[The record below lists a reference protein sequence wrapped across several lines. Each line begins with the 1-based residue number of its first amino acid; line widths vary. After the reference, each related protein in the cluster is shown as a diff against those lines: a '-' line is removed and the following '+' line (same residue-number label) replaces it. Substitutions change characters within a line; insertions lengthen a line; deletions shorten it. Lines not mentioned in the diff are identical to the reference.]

1 MKFVTAAALSAVGI
15 AIAATAI
22 AAPAPQGAMPA
33 PTAIVVFDQP
43 NFKGRSLTFDRSVP
57 SLAKVNFNDVIA
69 SVQVKGGRDWVLCE
83 HRNFMGK
90 CVRIVVKEKN
100 LKRLKIDGQ
109 VSSLYPVPVAP
120 PKAR

>member
-1 MKFVTAAALSAVGI
+1 MKFVITAALTAAGF

-22 AAPAPQGAMPA
+22 AAPTPQVPA

-43 NFKGRSLTFDRSVP
+43 NYKGRSLTFDRSVP
-57 SLAKVNFNDVIA
+57 SLAKLNFNDVIA

-90 CVRIVVKEKN
+90 CVRIVSKEKN

-120 PKAR
+120 PKPR